1 LQFGVQ
7 AKPCPRGVAVS
18 ENPRRQ
24 GHSTQ
29 LRRPHVSL
37 GGFALWKMPTQTKR
51 VSDLLEQ
58 HQVNLLPVLSRP
70 AADPK
75 SEFRFSPSL
84 PRRGGPQRIGQ
95 LATFIFFALMLSNRG
110 MGDETDNSTNDPI
123 NRVIVT
129 ATRTPEDESQI
140 GSAFSQLTEDELQTE
155 QIVDLKTALNT
166 TPGVFALETGARG
179 GFTTVSI
186 RGTDP
191 SYTLI
196 LVDGMRVNTGI
207 FDNAAPFLAYA
218 QNFNL
223 DTITI
228 VRGPYS
234 TLYGSDAIGGV
245 IALATHEGSGAPSVT
260 GFSEYGTY
268 DSIRAGL
275 ISSGVIG
282 KIAYSLDYVHDET
295 ANARPNNHL
304 REDGYSFRLD
314 IPLTDT
320 LTISVTARGE
330 FGRYG
335 EPSSDRPVDIPYDDP
350 NGKATGETNLVTLF
364 ANWKTTD
371 WWQQHLMVGAYNERY
386 TFVDPPL
393 PSEFY
398 TGEVYIGK
406 AFNLETDWQNTFQI
420 TSKNTAVAGATYYLE
435 AGHDNSFPQQE
446 ENNFALYLQDL
457 WEIIPNLTLTA
468 GGRYDHYQLAGDAF
482 TYRFSGAYLVDA
494 TKTKLRA
501 SYGTAFKAPDLYDTF
516 STSPAALGNR
526 NLKPERSQGYDVGFD
541 QYLGDTGVTFSASFF
556 QTFIHDVI
564 AYIPTSPVTGFYENQ
579 NSGETYGIETE
590 VRVNPVK
597 NWQTRAAFTWTESY
611 STASGVTE
619 RNPDIPRYFFTLDS
633 NYKFFNALTV
643 GFGALYSGQQT
654 VEDYSFYPA
663 KYVRLNDY
671 WVLRTYARWQV
682 NDHLAFTF
690 RVENLSDQHYYTT
703 IGYPALGTA
712 VFGGAEV
719 HF

>member
-1 LQFGVQ
+1 MPTETKKL
-7 AKPCPRGVAVS
+7 S
-18 ENPRRQ
+18 ESLEPHQVDIRQ
-24 GHSTQ
+24 GLTRPATQ
-29 LRRPHVSL
+29 PKS
-37 GGFALWKMPTQTKR
+37 A
-51 VSDLLEQ
+51 
-58 HQVNLLPVLSRP
+58 LLP
-70 AADPK
+70 
-75 SEFRFSPSL
+75 SPSL
-84 PRRGGPQRIGQ
+84 PRRGGPRSMAR
-95 LATFIFFALMLSNRG
+95 LATVTFLALMLSQRG
-110 MGDETDNSTNDPI
+110 MGDDGDGNPDDWL
-123 NRVIVT
+123 NRLIVT
-129 ATRTPEDESQI
+129 ATRTPEEASQI
-140 GSAFSQLTEDELQTE
+140 GSAFSQLTQDELQTE
-155 QIVDLKTALNT
+155 QIDDLKTALNT

-245 IALATHEGSGAPSVT
+245 ISAVTHEGSGPPTVM
-260 GFSEYGTY
+260 GFGEYGTY
-268 DSIRAGL
+268 DSIKAGL

-282 KIAYSLDYVHDET
+282 KIAYSFDYVHDET

-320 LTISVTARGE
+320 LTVGVTARGE

-335 EPSSDRPVDIPYDDP
+335 EPSSDRPVDIPFDDP
-350 NGKATGETNLVTLF
+350 NGKVTGETNLVTLF

-371 WWQQHLMVGAYNERY
+371 WWQQHLIVGGYNERY
-386 TFVDPPL
+386 TYVDPPI
-393 PSEFY
+393 PSEFF
-398 TGEVYIGK
+398 TGFVYIGK

-435 AGHDNSFPQQE
+435 VGHDNSFPQQE

-468 GGRYDHYQLAGDAF
+468 GGRWDHYQLAGGAF
-482 TYRFSGAYLVDA
+482 TYRFSGAYLIDA

-501 SYGTAFKAPDLYDTF
+501 SYGTAFKAPDLFDTF
-516 STSPAALGNR
+516 STAAFALGNR
-526 NLKPERSQGYDVGFD
+526 SLKPETSQGYDVGID
-541 QYLGDTGVTFSASFF
+541 QYLWDTGVTFSASFF
-556 QTFIHDVI
+556 QNYIHDVI
-564 AYIPTSPVTGFYENQ
+564 AFVPTGPVTGTYQNQ

-590 VRVNPVK
+590 IRINPIK

-611 STASGVTE
+611 FTSAGVTQ
-619 RNPDIPRYFFTLDS
+619 RNPDIPRYFFSLDS
-633 NYKFFNALTV
+633 NYKFFNVLTV
-643 GFGALYSGQQT
+643 GFGALYSGQQ
-654 VEDYSFYPA
+654 VAEDFSFVPA
-663 KYVRLNDY
+663 KFVRLNDY

-719 HF
+719 RF

>member
-1 LQFGVQ
+1 
-7 AKPCPRGVAVS
+7 
-18 ENPRRQ
+18 
-24 GHSTQ
+24 
-29 LRRPHVSL
+29 
-37 GGFALWKMPTQTKR
+37 MPTETKK
-51 VSDLLEQ
+51 VSDLLGHYDLTPKNRALWIPAGIAPFPKSRILLGIPRLVTASFLTLTMSHLALGDDTGSETE
-58 HQVNLLPVLSRP
+58 NLLN
-70 AADPK
+70 
-75 SEFRFSPSL
+75 
-84 PRRGGPQRIGQ
+84 Q
-95 LATFIFFALMLSNRG
+95 
-110 MGDETDNSTNDPI
+110 
-123 NRVIVT
+123 VIVT
-129 ATRTPEDESQI
+129 ATRTPEDQSQI
-140 GSAFSQLTEDELQTE
+140 GSAFSQLTQDELQTE

-166 TPGVFALETGARG
+166 TPGIFALETGARG

-196 LVDGMRVNTGI
+196 LVDGIRVNTGI

-218 QNFNL
+218 QTFNL

-245 IALATHEGSGAPSVT
+245 ISAVTHEGSGPPTVT
-260 GFSEYGTY
+260 AFGEYGTY
-268 DSIRAGL
+268 DSIKAGL

-282 KIAYSLDYVHDET
+282 KIAYSFDYVHDET

-320 LTISVTARGE
+320 LTVGVTARGE

-335 EPSSDRPVDIPYDDP
+335 EPSSDRPVDIPFDDP
-350 NGKATGETNLVTLF
+350 RAKATGETNLVTLF

-371 WWQQHLMVGAYNERY
+371 WWQQHLIVGAYNERY
-386 TFVDPPL
+386 TFVDPPI
-393 PSEFY
+393 PSEFF

-420 TSKNTAVAGATYYLE
+420 TSKNVAVAGATYYLE

-446 ENNFALYLQDL
+446 ENNFALYLQDI

-482 TYRFSGAYLVDA
+482 TYRLSGAYLIEA

-516 STSPAALGNR
+516 STSPIALGNR
-526 NLKPERSQGYDVGFD
+526 NLKPERSQGYDVGID
-541 QYLGDTGVTFSASFF
+541 QYLWDTGVILSASFF
-556 QTFIHDVI
+556 QNYIHDVI
-564 AYIPTSPVTGFYENQ
+564 AYIPSSPVTGSYANQ

-590 VRVNPVK
+590 LRMNPIK

-611 STASGVTE
+611 FTTAGVTQ
-619 RNPDIPRYFFTLDS
+619 RNPDIPRYFLSLDT
-633 NYKFFNALTV
+633 NYKFFNVLTV
-643 GFGALYSGQQT
+643 GFGALYSGQQ
-654 VEDYSFYPA
+654 VAEDYSFFPA
-663 KYVRLNDY
+663 KFVRLNDY

-712 VFGGAEV
+712 IFGGAEV
-719 HF
+719 QF

>member
-1 LQFGVQ
+1 MEKMPTETKKLSDLTKYAQVETSPPGKACAETQRKRRASLPVSQLATAF
-7 AKPCPRGVAVS
+7 CLTVAVS
-18 ENPRRQ
+18 HRA
-24 GHSTQ
+24 
-29 LRRPHVSL
+29 L
-37 GGFALWKMPTQTKR
+37 GDD
-51 VSDLLEQ
+51 S
-58 HQVNLLPVLSRP
+58 
-70 AADPK
+70 
-75 SEFRFSPSL
+75 
-84 PRRGGPQRIGQ
+84 
-95 LATFIFFALMLSNRG
+95 
-110 MGDETDNSTNDPI
+110 DETNGGILT
-123 NRVIVT
+123 RTIVT
-129 ATRTPEDESQI
+129 ATRTAEDESQI
-140 GSAFSQLTEDELQTE
+140 GSAFSQLTEDELETE
-155 QIVDLKTALNT
+155 QIADLKTALNT
-166 TPGVFALETGARG
+166 TPGVFSLETGARG

-191 SYTLI
+191 SYTLM
-196 LVDGMRVNTGI
+196 LMDGIRVNTGI

-245 IALATHEGSGAPSVT
+245 ISAVTHKGSGQPTVT
-260 GFSEYGTY
+260 GFGEYGTY

-282 KIAYSLDYVHDET
+282 KIAYSFDYVHDET

-304 REDGYSFRLD
+304 REDGYSFRVD
-314 IPLTDT
+314 IPLTDS
-320 LTISVTARGE
+320 LTVGVTARGE

-335 EPSSDRPVDIPYDDP
+335 EPSSNRPVDIPFDDP
-350 NGKATGETNLVTLF
+350 NAKATGETNLVTLF
-364 ANWKTTD
+364 VNWKTTD
-371 WWQQHLMVGAYNERY
+371 WWQQHLVVGGYNERY
-386 TFVDPPL
+386 TFIDPPI
-393 PSEFY
+393 PSEFF

-420 TSKNTAVAGATYYLE
+420 TSKNVAVAGATYYLE

-446 ENNFALYLQDL
+446 ENNFALYLQDQ

-482 TYRFSGAYLVDA
+482 TYRFSGAYLIEA

-501 SYGTAFKAPDLYDTF
+501 SYGTAFKAPDLFDTF
-516 STSPAALGNR
+516 STSPFDLGNR
-526 NLKPERSQGYDVGFD
+526 NLRPEKSQGYDIGID
-541 QYLGDTGVTFSASFF
+541 QYLWDTGVTFSASFF
-556 QTFIHDVI
+556 QNYIHDVI
-564 AYIPTSPVTGFYENQ
+564 AFIPSSPVTGSFVNQ

-590 VRVNPVK
+590 LRMNPVEH
-597 NWQTRAAFTWTESY
+597 WQTRAAFTWTESY
-611 STASGVTE
+611 FTSAGVTQ
-619 RNPDIPRYFFTLDS
+619 RNLDIPRYFFSLDT

-643 GFGALYSGQQT
+643 GFGALYSGQQIA
-654 VEDYSFYPA
+654 EDFSFSPA

-671 WVLRTYARWQV
+671 WVLRTYARWEM
-682 NDHLAFTF
+682 NDQIAFTF

-719 HF
+719 RF

>member
-1 LQFGVQ
+1 
-7 AKPCPRGVAVS
+7 
-18 ENPRRQ
+18 
-24 GHSTQ
+24 
-29 LRRPHVSL
+29 
-37 GGFALWKMPTQTKR
+37 MPTETKK
-51 VSDLLEQ
+51 VSDLLG
-58 HQVNLLPVLSRP
+58 HHDLARKNHAVRMLASTAALLKSRLLFDFSRLV
-70 AADPK
+70 AA
-75 SEFRFSPSL
+75 SFLTLTMNHR
-84 PRRGGPQRIGQ
+84 
-95 LATFIFFALMLSNRG
+95 ALGDDSGSN
-110 MGDETDNSTNDPI
+110 TDNLFNQI
-123 NRVIVT
+123 IVT

-140 GSAFSQLTEDELQTE
+140 GSAFSQLTGDQLQTE
-155 QIVDLKTALNT
+155 QIADLKTALNT

-191 SYTLI
+191 SYTLF

-245 IALATHEGSGAPSVT
+245 ISLATHQGSGQPTVT
-260 GFSEYGTY
+260 GFGEYGAY

-320 LTISVTARGE
+320 LTIGVTARGE

-335 EPSSDRPVDIPYDDP
+335 EPSSDRPVDIPFDDP
-350 NGKATGETNLVTLF
+350 NAKAAGETNLVTLF
-364 ANWKTTD
+364 VNWKTTD
-371 WWQQHLMVGAYNERY
+371 WWQQHLMVGGYNERY
-386 TFVDPPL
+386 TFVEPPI
-393 PSEFY
+393 PSEFF
-398 TGEVYIGK
+398 TGTVYVGK

-420 TSKNTAVAGATYYLE
+420 TSKDTAVAGATYYLE

-468 GGRYDHYQLAGDAF
+468 GGRWDHYQLAGDAF
-482 TYRFSGAYLVDA
+482 TYRFSGAYLIDA

-501 SYGTAFKAPDLYDTF
+501 SYGTAFKAPDLFDTF
-516 STSPAALGNR
+516 STSAFALGNR
-526 NLKPERSQGYDVGFD
+526 DLRPETSQGYDVGID
-541 QYLGDTGVTFSASFF
+541 QYLWDTGVTLSASFF
-556 QTFIHDVI
+556 QNYIHDII
-564 AYIPTSPVTGFYENQ
+564 AFVPTSPVTGSYENQ

-590 VRVNPVK
+590 IRINPIK

-611 STASGVTE
+611 FTSAGVTQ
-619 RNPDIPRYFFTLDS
+619 RDPDIPRYFFSLDT
-633 NYKFFNALTV
+633 NYKFFSVLTV
-643 GFGALYSGQQT
+643 GFGALYSGQQ
-654 VEDYSFYPA
+654 VAEDFSFVPA
-663 KYVRLNDY
+663 KFVRLNDY
-671 WVLRTYARWQV
+671 WVLRTYARWEV
-682 NDHLAFTF
+682 NDHVAFTF
-690 RVENLSDQHYYTT
+690 RVENLSNQHYYTT

-719 HF
+719 RF

>member
-1 LQFGVQ
+1 
-7 AKPCPRGVAVS
+7 
-18 ENPRRQ
+18 
-24 GHSTQ
+24 
-29 LRRPHVSL
+29 
-37 GGFALWKMPTQTKR
+37 MPTETNK
-51 VSDLLEQ
+51 VSDLLGHHGLARKSHGLPTQ
-58 HQVNLLPVLSRP
+58 PPLTAAPKSGLFLDISRLVTASFLSLTTSHLAFGDDSSDNLDSFLSR
-70 AADPK
+70 
-75 SEFRFSPSL
+75 
-84 PRRGGPQRIGQ
+84 I
-95 LATFIFFALMLSNRG
+95 
-110 MGDETDNSTNDPI
+110 
-123 NRVIVT
+123 IVT

-140 GSAFSQLTEDELQTE
+140 GSSFSQLTADELQTE
-155 QIVDLKTALNT
+155 QIDDLKTALNT

-207 FDNAAPFLAYA
+207 FDNAAPFLVYA

-245 IALATHEGSGAPSVT
+245 ISAVTHEGSGPPTVT
-260 GFSEYGTY
+260 GFGEYGTY
-268 DSIRAGL
+268 DSIKAGL

-282 KIAYSLDYVHDET
+282 KIAYSFDYVHDET

-304 REDGYSFRLD
+304 REDGYSFRVD

-320 LTISVTARGE
+320 LTIGATARGE

-335 EPSSDRPVDIPYDDP
+335 EPSSNRPVDVPFDDP
-350 NGKATGETNLVTLF
+350 NAKATGETNLVTLF
-364 ANWKTTD
+364 ANWKATD
-371 WWQQHLMVGAYNERY
+371 WWQQHLMVGGYNERY
-386 TFVDPPL
+386 TFVDPPI

-398 TGEVYIGK
+398 AGSVYIGK
-406 AFNLETDWQNTFQI
+406 AFNFETDWQNTFQI
-420 TSKNTAVAGATYYLE
+420 TSKNTAVAGVTYYLE
-435 AGHDNSFPQQE
+435 AGHDNSFAQQE

-468 GGRYDHYQLAGDAF
+468 GGRYDHYQLASSAF
-482 TYRFSGAYLVDA
+482 TYRFSAAYLIEA

-516 STSPAALGNR
+516 STSPLALGNR
-526 NLKPERSQGYDVGFD
+526 NLRPERSQGYDVGFD
-541 QYLGDTGVTFSASFF
+541 QYLWDGSVTFSASFF
-556 QTFIHDVI
+556 QNFIHDVI
-564 AYIPTSPVTGFYENQ
+564 AFVPTSPVTGFYQNQ
-579 NSGETYGIETE
+579 NSGGTHGIETE
-590 VRVNPVK
+590 IRINPTK

-611 STASGVTE
+611 FTAAGVTQ
-619 RNPDIPRYFFTLDS
+619 RNPDIPRYFLSLDT
-633 NYKFFNALTV
+633 NYKFFNTLTL
-643 GFGALYSGQQT
+643 GFGALYSGQQ
-654 VEDYSFYPA
+654 VAEDISFFPA

-671 WVLRTYARWQV
+671 WVLRTYVRWQV

-690 RVENLSDQHYYTT
+690 RAENLSDQHYYTT
-703 IGYPALGTA
+703 IGYPALRAA

>member
-1 LQFGVQ
+1 
-7 AKPCPRGVAVS
+7 
-18 ENPRRQ
+18 
-24 GHSTQ
+24 
-29 LRRPHVSL
+29 
-37 GGFALWKMPTQTKR
+37 MPTETNK
-51 VSDLLEQ
+51 VSDLLG
-58 HQVNLLPVLSRP
+58 HHGLARRSHGLLTQPRPTSASKSGLFLDISRLVTASFLSLTTSHL
-70 AADPK
+70 AFGDD
-75 SEFRFSPSL
+75 SSSNIDGFL
-84 PRRGGPQRIGQ
+84 DRI
-95 LATFIFFALMLSNRG
+95 
-110 MGDETDNSTNDPI
+110 
-123 NRVIVT
+123 IVT

-140 GSAFSQLTEDELQTE
+140 GSSFSQLTGDELQTE
-155 QIVDLKTALNT
+155 QIDDLKTALNT

-179 GFTTVSI
+179 GFTTVST

-191 SYTLI
+191 SYTLF

-245 IALATHEGSGAPSVT
+245 ISLATRQGSGAPTVT
-260 GFSEYGTY
+260 GFGEYGTY
-268 DSIRAGL
+268 DSIKAGL

-282 KIAYSLDYVHDET
+282 KIAYSFDYVHDET

-304 REDGYSFRLD
+304 REDGYSFRVD

-320 LTISVTARGE
+320 LTIGVTARGE

-335 EPSSDRPVDIPYDDP
+335 EPSSNRPVDIPFDDP
-350 NGKATGETNLVTLF
+350 NAKATGETNLVTLF
-364 ANWKTTD
+364 VNWKTTD
-371 WWQQHLMVGAYNERY
+371 WWQQHLVVGGYNERY
-386 TFVDPPL
+386 TFVDPPI

-398 TGEVYIGK
+398 SGTVYIGK
-406 AFNLETDWQNTFQI
+406 AFNFETDWQNTFQI

-435 AGHDNSFPQQE
+435 AGHDNSFPQQK

-468 GGRYDHYQLAGDAF
+468 GGRYDHYQLAGNAF
-482 TYRFSGAYLVDA
+482 TYRFSGAYLIDT

-501 SYGTAFKAPDLYDTF
+501 SYGTAFKAPDLFDTF
-516 STSPAALGNR
+516 STAAFALGNR
-526 NLKPERSQGYDVGFD
+526 GLRPETSQGYDVGFD
-541 QYLGDTGVTFSASFF
+541 QYLWDGGVTLSASFF
-556 QTFIHDVI
+556 QNYIRDVI
-564 AYIPTSPVTGFYENQ
+564 AFVLTSPVTGSFQNQ

-590 VRVNPVK
+590 IRLNPVK

-611 STASGVTE
+611 FTASGVTQ
-619 RNPDIPRYFFTLDS
+619 RNPDIPRYFFSLDT
-633 NYKFFNALTV
+633 NYIFFNTLTV
-643 GFGALYSGQQT
+643 GFGALYSGQQIA
-654 VEDYSFYPA
+654 EDFSFFPA

-682 NDHLAFTF
+682 NDHLAFTC
-690 RVENLSDQHYYTT
+690 RVENISDQHYYTT

-719 HF
+719 RF